1 MVGSGFIDSEF
12 FCKVA
17 FVDVVEACAGSAP
30 DPQTAWGSL
39 LLRECTVPCYVNLMP
54 WYTACGEQLQTFQE
68 LSAEQVAIIQLQRTV
83 CADYYGPYTGAK
95 DEQFMLYNFCRVNS
109 SENGRSQVLLRRWRR
124 MRFRYSTTWSKLK
137 GRLAPTL
144 PLRTPGW
151 CRRAFKKSTRTKR
164 PQ

>member
-1 MVGSGFIDSEF
+1 MRTGLARRGAAGRPLAAV
-12 FCKVA
+12 
-17 FVDVVEACAGSAP
+17 ACAVLCA
-30 DPQTAWGSL
+30 SL
-39 LLRECTVPCYVNLMP
+39 KTERALFFELLQMDAAIEPARGV
-54 WYTACGEQLQTFQE
+54 TACGEQLQTFQE